1 MMKKLKEILNWVAVD
16 GLLHLL
22 VCYAMMLALT
32 PVVGVWWA
40 TAATVTVAV
49 FKEVF
54 DALCGRNTW
63 SQMVH
68 DFICDGVG
76 LLLAGCALFVWWL
89 SNLGGL

>member
-1 MMKKLKEILNWVAVD
+1 MEKIKKIISWVAVD

-32 PVVGVWWA
+32 PVVGLWWA
-40 TAATVTVAV
+40 VAATASVAV
-49 FKEVF
+49 AKEVF

-63 SQMVH
+63 SQMSH

-76 LLLAGCALFVWWL
+76 LLLAGCTLFVWWL